1 MPEREKSHTS
11 SHASKLKTR
20 LDFSPSYKGPVSSVR
35 PGKIMA
41 PPGNPVGNIKENLR
55 FIPPPV
61 TNNVNLAMEMDSI
74 LPQQSAAAEDAK
86 TLVFH
91 AVGDTGGVYGDDVE
105 KAISG
110 AMNAQISPDE
120 NIAANPAF
128 LYILGDVVY
137 FNGENKL
144 YPSQFYE
151 PFQYYRA
158 SIFAIAGNHD
168 GDTNVRPGDPPDTEP
183 SLFGFMR
190 NFCDTTS
197 QFESPYRPTMTQ
209 PYVYWTFDTP
219 LAKIVGLY
227 SNVDGSL
234 DARGSSEQ
242 QNWLEVEFSNFAK
255 EDQKDKAL
263 ILTVH
268 HPPYSLDTTHRGYA
282 DIQVAI
288 DRAIQNT
295 GCSPTIVLTG
305 HLHSYQR
312 FDRNLNGKK
321 IPYVTAGAGGYANR
335 PQLLHKIET
344 VNGQPLKDGLQ
355 TTLQGILL
363 MKHND
368 LNPGFLRITV
378 DGNKKT
384 LTSEYFVVP
393 FVGTPSITPF
403 DSVSV
408 PWG

>member
-1 MPEREKSHTS
+1 
-11 SHASKLKTR
+11 
-20 LDFSPSYKGPVSSVR
+20 
-35 PGKIMA
+35 
-41 PPGNPVGNIKENLR
+41 
-55 FIPPPV
+55 
-61 TNNVNLAMEMDSI
+61 
-74 LPQQSAAAEDAK
+74 
-86 TLVFH
+86 
-91 AVGDTGGVYGDDVE
+91 
-105 KAISG
+105 
-110 AMNAQISPDE
+110 
-120 NIAANPAF
+120 
-128 LYILGDVVY
+128 
-137 FNGENKL
+137 
-144 YPSQFYE
+144 
-151 PFQYYRA
+151 
-158 SIFAIAGNHD
+158 
-168 GDTNVRPGDPPDTEP
+168 
-183 SLFGFMR
+183 MR
-190 NFCDTTS
+190 NFCDATS

-219 LAKIVGLY
+219 LAKIVGIY

-242 QNWLEVEFSNFAK
+242 QKWLEGEFSDFAK

-305 HLHSYQR
+305 HIHSYQR

-344 VNGQPLKDGLQ
+344 VNGQPLKDGFQ